1 MGSFL
6 TQWKRWQHCG
16 GSILDKYSVK
26 LMSHAVNDLDSIYE
40 YIAGNL
46 LEPEVALELQ
56 IG

>member
-1 MGSFL
+1 M
-6 TQWKRWQHCG
+6 
-16 GSILDKYSVK
+16 DKYSVK